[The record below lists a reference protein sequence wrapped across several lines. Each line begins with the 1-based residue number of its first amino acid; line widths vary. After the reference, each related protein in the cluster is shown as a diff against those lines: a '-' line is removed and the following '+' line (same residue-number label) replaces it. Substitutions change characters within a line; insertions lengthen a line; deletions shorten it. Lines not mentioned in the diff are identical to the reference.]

1 MQNKTW
7 KIEQDVD
14 DYMYRYLENLG
25 LPKNDF
31 ENGFGT
37 ESEISNFMKEAL
49 KGGAKTN
56 NKGKSN

>member
-25 LPKNDF
+25 LSKNDPA
-31 ENGFGT
+31 NGF
-37 ESEISNFMKEAL
+37 M
-49 KGGAKTN
+49 
-56 NKGKSN
+56 

>member
-25 LPKNDF
+25 LPLH
-31 ENGFGT
+31 
-37 ESEISNFMKEAL
+37 L
-49 KGGAKTN
+49 KQDLRE
-56 NKGKSN
+56 